1 MKGTV
6 LHLLQGYDPR
16 GIKEMHFYGRI
27 TMQNKVTIIGAGA
40 VGATT
45 AFALLTRGAASKV
58 VLIDVN
64 KDKALSEA
72 LDIQQATPFIDNCD
86 IYAGSYEDA
95 VDSDVVIIASGFG
108 RKPGQSRRDLVQ
120 TNVDIIKQVAPR
132 IVKSAPN
139 AIYII
144 VANPVDILTY
154 AFLKYTGLPKNQ
166 VFGTGT
172 VLDTIRLRTRLAEIY
187 NVNKQ
192 QVHAN
197 VLGEHGD
204 ASFVA
209 WSTATIAGVPL
220 SEYSTSVASVSHT
233 SLEHLREEVET
244 YVRKSGG
251 RIISGKGCT
260 VYGIGMTSTH
270 IVKALNGSAETALTV
285 SSLHEGEYGIHDLCL
300 SSLSLVDRIGVRS
313 IIAQKL
319 SDEELKHLHEAAEAL
334 KALIKNVQF

>member
-1 MKGTV
+1 
-6 LHLLQGYDPR
+6 
-16 GIKEMHFYGRI
+16 MHK
-27 TMQNKVTIIGAGA
+27 KVTIIGAGS

-45 AFALLTRGAASKV
+45 AFALLTRGAASDV

-64 KDKALSEA
+64 NEKAMGEA
-72 LDIQQATPFIDNCD
+72 LDIKQATPFIDNCD
-86 IYAGSYEDA
+86 IHAGTYADA
-95 VDSDVVIIASGFG
+95 VGSDVVIITSGIG
-108 RKPGQSRRDLVQ
+108 RKPGQSRLELVQ
-120 TNVDIIKQVAPR
+120 TNVGIIKQIAGE
-132 IVKSAPN
+132 IVKVCPN

-154 AFLKYTGLPKNQ
+154 AFLKFTGLPKSQ

-204 ASFVA
+204 TSFVA

-220 SEYSTSVASVSHT
+220 NEYNQSIATAYT
-233 SLEHLREEVET
+233 LPNEYKREDVET
-244 YVRKSGG
+244 YVKKSGG
-251 RIISGKGCT
+251 KIIARKGCT

-270 IVKALNGSAETALTV
+270 IVKALAGSAETAMTV
-285 SSLHEGEYGIHDLCL
+285 SSLHEGEYGIKDVCL
-300 SSLSLVDRIGVRS
+300 SALSLIDRTGVRS
-313 IIAQKL
+313 IITQKL
-319 SDEELKHLHEAAEAL
+319 SDDEIRKMHESAEAL
-334 KALIKNVQF
+334 KAVIKSVNL

>member
-1 MKGTV
+1 
-6 LHLLQGYDPR
+6 
-16 GIKEMHFYGRI
+16 
-27 TMQNKVTIIGAGA
+27 MQKKITIIGAGS

-45 AFALLTRGAASKV
+45 AFALLTRGAASEV

-64 KDKALSEA
+64 KEKALGEA
-72 LDIQQATPFIDNCD
+72 LDIKQATPFIDNCD

-95 VDSDVVIIASGFG
+95 VDSDVVIITSGIG
-108 RKPGQSRRDLVQ
+108 RRPGQTRLELVQ
-120 TNVDIIKQVAPR
+120 TNIAIIKEISGD
-132 IVKSAPN
+132 IVKAAPN

-187 NVNKQ
+187 SVNKQ

-204 ASFVA
+204 TSFVA

-220 SEYSTSVASVSHT
+220 SEYNGAIASAYNVPNEYTH
-233 SLEHLREEVET
+233 EDVET

-251 RIISGKGCT
+251 RIISRKGCT

-270 IVKALNGSAETALTV
+270 IVKSLAGSAETAMTV
-285 SSLHEGEYGIHDLCL
+285 SSLHDGEYGIKDVCL
-300 SSLSLVDRIGVRS
+300 SSLTLIDHTGVRS
-313 IIAQKL
+313 IITQKL
-319 SDEELKHLHEAAEAL
+319 TDDEIAKLHASA
-334 KALIKNVQF
+334 KALQEVIKNVNF